1 VRLFPNFKALEQK
14 YFERTGIFPIMH
26 IVALRAE
33 HHRREPTIAA
43 AIYDAFC
50 KARDIAMGGIYDT
63 DALRLTLP
71 WLIDH
76 VEEARRV
83 LGEDYWAYGVEENR
97 NVWTAFCRYQ
107 TEQGFTQRSASVD
120 ELFVVG

>member
-1 VRLFPNFKALEQK
+1 
-14 YFERTGIFPIMH
+14 
-26 IVALRAE
+26 
-33 HHRREPTIAA
+33 
-43 AIYDAFC
+43 
-50 KARDIAMGGIYDT
+50 MGGVYDT

-83 LGEDYWAYGVEENR
+83 LGKDYWAYGVEENR
-97 NVWTAFCRYQ
+97 NVWNAFCRYQ
-107 TEQGFTQRSASVD
+107 TEQGFTRRSVSVD